1 MEVPPPTRSLPAS
14 GPLLVLFLLPPVAT
28 QLIPLLLG
36 EVTSQAPGLSSLST
50 WHHLTHRQPPTNVGL
65 QAPAPSGDPSVS
77 APAQGGLASW
87 ALEPRLAR
95 RVSRRAARRLLQG
108 AHEGDARSVTTER
121 YFYTITYF
129 AES

>member
-36 EVTSQAPGLSSLST
+36 EVTSQTSSLSSLST

-65 QAPAPSGDPSVS
+65 QAPAHSGDPSVS
-77 APAQGGLASW
+77 APAQGGSGQPGAGAPTREEGFQTSG
-87 ALEPRLAR
+87 
-95 RVSRRAARRLLQG
+95 SSTAAG
-108 AHEGDARSVTTER
+108 ST
-121 YFYTITYF
+121 
-129 AES
+129 